1 MKFVNLMIAGTL
13 ILGLTLGVGCSIFSA
28 EPVTAQPQGATQDAT
43 QGATQAKTDGAVT
56 SQSEQAPIGR
66 YYDFN
71 DIQVPNQLK
80 LDTKSSLVFRAG
92 KFKAGVLVFKDNL
105 EVESLINFFVDT
117 MRKDNWTM
125 QGSYKYPRVALFFA
139 KKGKT
144 AIIHIVESTFST
156 EVSIWVAPTLAE

>member
-1 MKFVNLMIAGTL
+1 MKIANFMIALTL
-13 ILGLTLGVGCSIFSA
+13 VLGLSLGAGCSIFSA
-28 EPVTAQPQGATQDAT
+28 EPVTAQEQET
-43 QGATQAKTDGAVT
+43 TQAKTGDTASGQ
-56 SQSEQAPIGR
+56 SQQGPIGR

-92 KFKAGVLVFKDNL
+92 KLKAGVLVFKDNL

-117 MRKDNWTM
+117 MRKDNWSL
-125 QGSYKYPRVALFFA
+125 QGSYKYPQVALFFA

-156 EVSIWVAPTLAE
+156 QVSIWVAPTLAE

>member
-1 MKFVNLMIAGTL
+1 MKFTNLMIAGTL
-13 ILGLTLGVGCSIFSA
+13 ILGLTLGAGCSIFSA
-28 EPVTAQPQGATQDAT
+28 EPVTAEP
-43 QGATQAKTDGAVT
+43 QGATQAKTGEPASGQ
-56 SQSEQAPIGR
+56 SQQGSIGR

-80 LDTKSSLVFRAG
+80 LNTKKSLVFRAG
-92 KFKAGVLVFKDNL
+92 KLKAGVLVFTDNL

-117 MRKDNWTM
+117 MRKDNWTL